1 MPTYEY
7 HCPVNDKIVSVWHN
21 MSSRITTWGEL
32 CEAAGLELEGIS
44 AATPVERLISGGQI
58 IGSPNIT
65 AAPATRMPCGQT
77 RCGCS
82 HG

>member
-7 HCPVNDKIVSVWHN
+7 HCAVNGKTVSVWHN

-58 IGSPNIT
+58 MGATNA
-65 AAPATRMPCGQT
+65 AAPATSMPCGQA

>member
-7 HCPVNDKIVSVWHN
+7 HCAANDKIVSVWHS

-32 CEAAGLELEGIS
+32 CEVAGLELEGIP

-58 IGSPNIT
+58 IGSAN
-65 AAPATRMPCGQT
+65 ASAPATSMPCGQA